1 LASHLEFLCLRRHL
15 AGWPRRVRLRR
26 FLEDIRHEHI
36 LFPSGPAA
44 RSGRRRPTPG
54 RLVVSGFGTAD
65 ARNCAVAGRLDGRR
79 FEVMHQGIVT
89 AKTRRLQR
97 ELKFHEIPQRPL
109 ILDDKWDF

>member
-1 LASHLEFLCLRRHL
+1 MSIFYSHQGRLHDPAGDGRPRVVSSYPVSARRMRVIARWL
-15 AGWPRRVRLRR
+15 AGWM
-26 FLEDIRHEHI
+26 
-36 LFPSGPAA
+36 AA
-44 RSGRRRPTPG
+44 
-54 RLVVSGFGTAD
+54 A
-65 ARNCAVAGRLDGRR
+65 

>member
-1 LASHLEFLCLRRHL
+1 MSIFCSHQGRLRDPASDGRPRIVSSYLVSARRMRVIARWL
-15 AGWPRRVRLRR
+15 AGRTV
-26 FLEDIRHEHI
+26 
-36 LFPSGPAA
+36 AA
-44 RSGRRRPTPG
+44 
-54 RLVVSGFGTAD
+54 
-65 ARNCAVAGRLDGRR
+65 